1 MKKIFGLIGILFLL
15 NGCAESIALL
25 GPGFSGASSGKVAQ
39 SAVSSVISLG
49 VKQQTGLTPAEH
61 ALTYVNQNNPEDKKE
76 KCVNFLESTNSEI
89 CSAVKKNILET
100 RKMIVEKSKTT
111 FLNYNSFFR
120 PVKK

>member
-25 GPGFSGASSGKVAQ
+25 GPGFTGASSGKIAQ
-39 SAVSSVISLG
+39 SAVSSAISLG

-61 ALTYVNQNNPEDKKE
+61 ALTYVNQNNPENKKE

>member
-25 GPGFSGASSGKVAQ
+25 GPGFTGASSGKIAQ
-39 SAVSSVISLG
+39 SAVSSAISLG

-89 CSAVKKNILET
+89 CSAVKKNISET

>member
-61 ALTYVNQNNPEDKKE
+61 ALTYVSQNNSENKKE

>member
-25 GPGFSGASSGKVAQ
+25 GPFSTGASSGKIAQ
-39 SAVSSVISLG
+39 SAVSSAISYG
-49 VKQQTGLTPAEH
+49 VKQQTGLTPTEH
-61 ALTYVNQNNPEDKKE
+61 ALTYVNQNNPEKKKE
-76 KCVNFLESTNSEI
+76 KCVTFLESTNSEI
-89 CSAVKKNILET
+89 CVAVKKDILET

>member
-25 GPGFSGASSGKVAQ
+25 GPGFTGASSGKIAQ
-39 SAVSSVISLG
+39 SAVSSAISLG

-100 RKMIVEKSKTT
+100 RKMIVEKSKTK

-120 PVKK
+120 PIKK

>member
-1 MKKIFGLIGILFLL
+1 MKKILSLLSVLFLL

-25 GPGFSGASSGKVAQ
+25 GPGFTGASSGKIAQ
-39 SAVSSVISLG
+39 SAVSSAISLG

-100 RKMIVEKSKTT
+100 RKMIVEKSKTK

-120 PVKK
+120 PIKK

>member
-25 GPGFSGASSGKVAQ
+25 GPGFTGASSGKIAQ
-39 SAVSSVISLG
+39 SAVSSAISLG

-89 CSAVKKNILET
+89 CAAVKKNILET

>member
-39 SAVSSVISLG
+39 SAVSSAISLG

-61 ALTYVNQNNPEDKKE
+61 ALTYVNQNNSEDKKE

-89 CSAVKKNILET
+89 CAAVKKNILET

>member
-25 GPGFSGASSGKVAQ
+25 GPGFTGASSGKIAQ
-39 SAVSSVISLG
+39 SDVSSAISLG

>member
-25 GPGFSGASSGKVAQ
+25 GPGFTGASSGKVAQ
-39 SAVSSVISLG
+39 SAVSSAISLG

-89 CSAVKKNILET
+89 CAAVKKNILET

>member
-25 GPGFSGASSGKVAQ
+25 GPGFTGASSGKVAQ
-39 SAVSSVISLG
+39 SAVSSAISLG

>member
-25 GPGFSGASSGKVAQ
+25 GPGFTSASSGKIAQ
-39 SAVSSVISLG
+39 SAVSSAISLG

>member
-25 GPGFSGASSGKVAQ
+25 GPGFTGASSGKIAQ
-39 SAVSSVISLG
+39 SAVSSAISLG